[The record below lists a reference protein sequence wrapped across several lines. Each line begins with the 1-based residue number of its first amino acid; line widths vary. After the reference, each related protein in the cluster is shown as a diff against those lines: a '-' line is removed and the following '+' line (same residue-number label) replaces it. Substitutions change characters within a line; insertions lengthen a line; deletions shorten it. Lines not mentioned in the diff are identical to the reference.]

1 MGLRGAVAC
10 CRLSVAGWEVR
21 SSRVEVR
28 GSRFEVRGSRI
39 DEASGGLDEWELRRM
54 RALDLA
60 AGSF

>member
-1 MGLRGAVAC
+1 LQVVS
-10 CRLSVAGWEVR
+10 CRLGGSKFEVR
-21 SSRVEVR
+21 GSRFEVR